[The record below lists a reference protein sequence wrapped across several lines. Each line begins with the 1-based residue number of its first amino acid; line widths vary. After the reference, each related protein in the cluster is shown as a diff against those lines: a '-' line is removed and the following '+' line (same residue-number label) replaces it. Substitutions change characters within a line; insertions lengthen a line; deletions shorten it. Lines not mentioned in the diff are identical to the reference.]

1 MELQYLEKFNYQ
13 CVNFA
18 LIFNH
23 DANYYF
29 SKFLPDPDPSPDSS
43 PEPSSDPSPDPSTE
57 TSYYQRVRNKMC

>member
-18 LIFNH
+18 LIIFNH

-29 SKFLPDPDPSPDSS
+29 SKFLPDPDPSPDPS
-43 PEPSSDPSPDPSTE
+43 PEPSPDPSSDPSSE
-57 TSYYQRVRNKMC
+57 TSYYQ